1 MAKLPAQLTMT
12 RLPMPRNVS
21 VGALVIAAVAV
32 VAAVVV
38 IGAKVRYRLELE
50 PPGQYNHPYAGRV
63 VERVMP
69 VAEVRALCTS
79 VGASGR
85 FVACAWVNDGVCHIV
100 LPNDEPAPVSTYRR
114 HEIAHCNGWPA
125 SHPHK
130 AQLERE

>member
-1 MAKLPAQLTMT
+1 MAELPAQLTMT

-32 VAAVVV
+32 IAAVVV
-38 IGAKVRYRLELE
+38 ISAKVRYRLELE
-50 PPGQYNHPYAGRV
+50 PPAQYNHPYAGRV

-69 VAEVRALCTS
+69 VAEVLALCTS

-85 FVACAWVNDGVCHIV
+85 FVACAWVSDGVCHIV

-125 SHPHK
+125 NHPHDG
-130 AQLERE
+130 